1 MSRTERL
8 GVTNER
14 LRAAIHRTG
23 FSAEEMAE
31 QLGVDR
37 KTVWRWIGGQVP
49 YKRHQHAVAA
59 VLDVDPGYLW
69 PPSGTNE
76 SKELALAEICA
87 VWPQRSL
94 VPNNVWLDLFEGAE
108 RHIDILVHAGFWLS
122 EDPAVRQLLV
132 RKAEVGVKIRLLLGD
147 PTSSAVE
154 VRGDEEGIGPAI
166 AAKINNTVHNYR
178 VLLSKPNTELRLH
191 STTLYASVYRADDEM
206 LVSTHI
212 YGLPGHMAPL
222 MHLQRL
228 PGAAGLFAA
237 YLDGVERVWDQAAAA
252 RDLEILFRAG

>member
-1 MSRTERL
+1 MSTRKRP
-8 GVTNER
+8 GVANER

-23 FSAEEMAE
+23 LSAEEMAE

-59 VLDVDPGYLW
+59 ALAVDPGYLW
-69 PPSGTNE
+69 PSCGTDE
-76 SKELALAEICA
+76 PKDLALAEIRA
-87 VWPQRSL
+87 VWPQRFL
-94 VPNNVWLDLFEGAE
+94 VPSSAWLELFEGAE
-108 RHIDILVHAGFWLS
+108 QHIDILVHAGFWLS
-122 EDPAVRQLLV
+122 EDPAVRQVLV
-132 RKAEVGVKIRLLLGD
+132 QKANAGIKIRLLLGD
-147 PTSSAVE
+147 PTSSAVQ

-166 AAKINNTVHNYR
+166 AAKINNTIHNYR
-178 VLLSKPNTELRLH
+178 ALLSTANTELRLH

-222 MHLQRL
+222 MHLQRV
-228 PGAAGLFAA
+228 PGAAGLFVAH
-237 YLDGVERVWDQAAAA
+237 LDGFERVWDQTPAAG
-252 RDLEILFRAG
+252 DLVNPVRVI